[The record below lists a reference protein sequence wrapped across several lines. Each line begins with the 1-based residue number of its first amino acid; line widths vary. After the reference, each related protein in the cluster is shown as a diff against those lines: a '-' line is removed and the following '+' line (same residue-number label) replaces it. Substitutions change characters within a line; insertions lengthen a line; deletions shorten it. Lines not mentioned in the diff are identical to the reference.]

1 MRGLEKLRPLTL
13 LLLRLAVG
21 AMFIYH
27 GYPKLFTHARESMQD
42 FVRMGLPGYFSYFV
56 GSLEFFGGM
65 MLVAGL
71 FTRVAALLLA
81 AEMALEV
88 SRVHMIYIHPLDMS
102 NYEFILLLAV
112 ASFALA
118 TFGAGVVSFDQVI
131 FPEGRTRSKK
141 FKGKD

>member
-1 MRGLEKLRPLTL
+1 MRGLEKIRPLTL
-13 LLLRLAVG
+13 LLLRLVLG
-21 AMFIYH
+21 AIFIYS

-71 FTRVAALLLA
+71 FTRVAGLLLA
-81 AEMALEV
+81 IEMALEV
-88 SRVHMIYIHPLDMS
+88 SRVHMIYIHPLEMS
-102 NYEFILLLAV
+102 YYEFILLLAV
-112 ASFALA
+112 ASFAIA

-131 FPEGRTRSKK
+131 FPEGRARPKK
-141 FKGKD
+141 PKSRD

>member
-1 MRGLEKLRPLTL
+1 MQGLEKLRPLTL
-13 LLLRLAVG
+13 LLLRIAVG
-21 AMFIYH
+21 AIFIYS
-27 GYPKLFTHARESMQD
+27 GYPKLFAHARESMQD

-56 GSLEFFGGM
+56 GSLEFFGGI

-71 FTRVAALLLA
+71 FTRVAGLLLA

-88 SRVHMIYIHPLDMS
+88 SRVHTIFTNPLAMGY
-102 NYEFILLLAV
+102 YEFPLILCVTA
-112 ASFALA
+112 FTLA

-141 FKGKD
+141 PKSKD